1 MTIPSTLNIPII
13 HINMNK
19 AVEIYSR
26 VPKTHNC
33 AQSVAEGCDRPDLVE
48 TLKTCGGGRA
58 PEGFCGALYAA
69 LLMNPPERH
78 AAIREAFRKEVGSEC
93 CEEIRAA
100 RIVPCAHCIEVA
112 TEL

>member
-1 MTIPSTLNIPII
+1 
-13 HINMNK
+13 MNK

-33 AQSVAEGCDRPDLVE
+33 AQAVAEGCGRHDLVE

-58 PEGFCGALYAA
+58 AEGFCGALYAA

-78 AAIREAFRKEVGSEC
+78 AAIRKAFYDEVGSEYC
-93 CEEIRAA
+93 NEIRSA
-100 RIVPCAHCIEVA
+100 RTVPCARCVEIA
-112 TEL
+112 AELH